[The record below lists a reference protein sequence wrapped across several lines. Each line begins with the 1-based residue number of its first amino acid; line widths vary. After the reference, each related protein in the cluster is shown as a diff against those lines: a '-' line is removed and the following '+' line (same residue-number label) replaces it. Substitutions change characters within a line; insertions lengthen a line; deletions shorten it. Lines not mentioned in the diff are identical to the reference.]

1 LIRNKQHVIVATP
14 TASSKSL
21 IYNLPVLERFQ
32 NDNNSK
38 SLYINFLPACPG

>member
-1 LIRNKQHVIVATP
+1 VATP
-14 TASSKSL
+14 TASGKTL

-32 NDNNSK
+32 NDHNSK